1 MWSSQGSILGPLFF
15 LIYIN
20 DLPQALSETALSLYA
35 DDTCIY
41 YQQKDIQKNWNYFEQ
56 RVFIPM
62 WMVHW

>member
-1 MWSSQGSILGPLFF
+1 MCSFTSFYFGPLLL

-20 DLPQALSETALSLYA
+20 DLQQALSETTSNLYA

-41 YQQKDIQKNWNYFEQ
+41 YQHKDIQEIET
-56 RVFIPM
+56 FIPM